1 MQAVSKYSRNRRFV
15 TTTTFCNRIDCA
27 FSTIQ
32 PFDENMEFIP
42 LEQRHP
48 DVLLFR
54 GFIKD
59 QTYTL
64 PKYIEMEVIDKNRN
78 ICFLVKI
85 FQIFHEAASS

>member
-1 MQAVSKYSRNRRFV
+1 MYMLSLHLPLKSA
-15 TTTTFCNRIDCA
+15 
-27 FSTIQ
+27 IQ

-59 QTYTL
+59 QTL
-64 PKYIEMEVIDKNRN
+64 PKYIAI
-78 ICFLVKI
+78 
-85 FQIFHEAASS
+85 EAT